1 MFKSIIDNWI
11 IQKGLDP
18 AKVVV
23 GKATMHFPFE
33 FPENLDEIEYKYP
46 PYLFP
51 TQRRNINDTTFIK
64 YYFPFG
70 DNGSNENPIGVM
82 NRSLKSYICDMTATV
97 QEFISKDASEI
108 DDTYNIWLYPIVKE
122 TDATYGTTTISTD
135 QVSYFNGKING
146 PAAERYPILTILYTV
161 LND

>member
-1 MFKSIIDNWI
+1 
-11 IQKGLDP
+11 
-18 AKVVV
+18 
-23 GKATMHFPFE
+23 
-33 FPENLDEIEYKYP
+33 
-46 PYLFP
+46 
-51 TQRRNINDTTFIK
+51 
-64 YYFPFG
+64 
-70 DNGSNENPIGVM
+70 
-82 NRSLKSYICDMTATV
+82 MTATV

-122 TDATYGTTTISTD
+122 TDATSGTTTISTD

>member
-1 MFKSIIDNWI
+1 
-11 IQKGLDP
+11 
-18 AKVVV
+18 
-23 GKATMHFPFE
+23 MHFPFE

-82 NRSLKSYICDMTATV
+82 NRSLKSY
-97 QEFISKDASEI
+97 
-108 DDTYNIWLYPIVKE
+108 YL
-122 TDATYGTTTISTD
+122 
-135 QVSYFNGKING
+135 
-146 PAAERYPILTILYTV
+146 RYDCHSPGIYLQGMLPK
-161 LND
+161 